1 MEKVPYKAIVGC
13 IMCVMI
19 TTKLNIV
26 ITIGILNQFVQDP
39 RYVHLRAIKWI
50 MKYLQGM
57 HDYQLQFTRMGK
69 DDEMTFT
76 TYYDSNQGENFDK
89 RKLTIGYIN
98 FFWDNVIV
106 SLEQ

>member
-1 MEKVPYKAIVGC
+1 
-13 IMCVMI
+13 
-19 TTKLNIV
+19 
-26 ITIGILNQFVQDP
+26 
-39 RYVHLRAIKWI
+39 
-50 MKYLQGM
+50 
-57 HDYQLQFTRMGK
+57 MGK

-76 TYYDSNQGENFDK
+76 TYYDSNSGENFDK